1 MLGAKKVISL
11 KNEKIVTS
19 VLSNISYKEIKSKYP
34 DKIVSA
40 YTEGQRLVLVL
51 DKCRIKYDER
61 IPQKDDNV
69 YGSIH
74 K

>member
-1 MLGAKKVISL
+1 MLGARKVISL

-40 YTEGQRLVLVL
+40 YTEGQR
-51 DKCRIKYDER
+51 
-61 IPQKDDNV
+61 
-69 YGSIH
+69 
-74 K
+74 